1 MMTWGF
7 NVSALSVLVNNI
19 DPIILTAT
27 RIFVAGICVLIIA
40 YFMGIFRLPKKSE
53 LKVMFL
59 ITIFNVVLHHIF
71 LALGLTLT
79 SGVNTG
85 IILGSGPIVTMVLS
99 VVFLKDH
106 VTRLRVFGFL
116 LGFIGIVFT
125 SLVGGA
131 DGLTLSIGDVF
142 IFLAMLV
149 QAISFILISKLNP
162 TFDPRLMTGYML
174 VLGSVFIFISSII
187 FNNDISQLRYLFTW
201 KFGSVFLFSAIFA
214 TAFGH
219 MVYNYAIKQI
229 GPAESAIFI
238 NINTIFALF
247 GAALFLGE
255 PILLNHYFG
264 LILIIIGVFFGSGSL
279 EYVLRKRKRRQI

>member
-40 YFMGIFRLPKKSE
+40 YFMGIFRLPKKTE